1 MYDLLGQN
9 IATVIQLCL
18 TMSNTRTCTHTR
30 TRTCTHT
37 RTRTHTHTHRTGV
50 ETLWNM
56 LSEVNVKP
64 DAELVAL
71 VSYWVFILR

>member
-1 MYDLLGQN
+1 MY
-9 IATVIQLCL
+9 AH
-18 TMSNTRTCTHTR
+18 THTY
-30 TRTCTHT
+30 
-37 RTRTHTHTHRTGV
+37 THTHRTGV